1 MEVKYSKKD
10 DPDSYNEDT
19 TKAIFLGNTKCVE
32 EYEKIHMIGEGTY
45 GTVYK
50 ARNKKTG
57 QLYALKKVKMEHETD
72 GFPVT
77 SLREIKYL
85 QRLKHPNIVNLK
97 EVSVGYKH
105 NNVFLVFDYYDTD
118 LANLVDGLISKN
130 EFLTLSDIKTI
141 QLW

>member
-1 MEVKYSKKD
+1 MEAKD
-10 DPDSYNEDT
+10 NHGDSHPYYEEET
-19 TKAIFLGNTKCVE
+19 AKLIILGNTKWVE
-32 EYEKIHMIGEGTY
+32 EYEKINIIGEGTY

-57 QLYALKKVKMEHETD
+57 QLCALKKVKMEHETD

-97 EVSVGYKH
+97 EVSVGYKQ
-105 NNVFLVFDYYDTD
+105 NNVFLVFDYYEAD
-118 LANLVDGLISKN
+118 LANLVDGLVAKN

-141 QLW
+141 